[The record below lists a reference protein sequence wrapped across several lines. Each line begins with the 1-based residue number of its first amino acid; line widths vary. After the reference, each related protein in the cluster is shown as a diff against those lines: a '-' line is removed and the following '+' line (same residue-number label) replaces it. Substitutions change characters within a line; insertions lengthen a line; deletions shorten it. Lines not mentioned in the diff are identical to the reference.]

1 MIYVNFKDE
10 GMIDVSPH
18 LKELKNEEISVFLT

>member
-10 GMIDVSPH
+10 GIIHVSFH
-18 LKELKNEEISVFLT
+18 LKELKDEEISVFLT